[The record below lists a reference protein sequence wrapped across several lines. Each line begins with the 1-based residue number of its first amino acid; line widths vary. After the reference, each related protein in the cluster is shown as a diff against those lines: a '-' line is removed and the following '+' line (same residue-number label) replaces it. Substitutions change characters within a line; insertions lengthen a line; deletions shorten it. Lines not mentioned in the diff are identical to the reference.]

1 MENKKVLTDEEINKA
16 LKNLEGWNKE
26 FKCISK
32 RFYIE
37 DWKEITDF
45 IKHIALTI
53 EKTNHHPDII
63 FHTATKTI
71 TISTTTHSEGGITQ
85 ADIDL
90 ANMLESFFKKISI

>member
-1 MENKKVLTDEEINKA
+1 MENKTKLTDQQIEEA
-16 LKNLEGWNKE
+16 LKNLEGWSRE
-26 FKCISK
+26 FKCITR

-37 DWKEITDF
+37 DWGQITQF
-45 IKHIALTI
+45 LKHIAKCV
-53 EKTNHHPDII
+53 EETNHHPDII

-90 ANMLESFFKKISI
+90 AQKLNEFFK

>member
-1 MENKKVLTDEEINKA
+1 MENKRVLNEEEIQKA
-16 LKNLEGWNKE
+16 LENLKYWKKE
-26 FKCISK
+26 FKCISA

-37 DWKEITDF
+37 DWNKITAF
-45 IKHIALTI
+45 LKHISNCI
-53 EKTNHHPDII
+53 QQTNHHPDII

-90 ANMLESFFKKISI
+90 ATKINSFFEN